1 MSEFLSDFDVSDRD
15 VVSSIDDLP
24 LWSAPF
30 GLKLLDVVAMRPG
43 IHALDVGC
51 GFGFPLVDLSQ
62 RLGPTCT
69 MVGIDPW
76 TAALE
81 RVRLKV
87 RTWGITN
94 VELVEGGAESMPFDD
109 ASFDLIVSNNGTN
122 NVDDEPR
129 VFAEIAR
136 VAKPGAQFAF
146 TVNLPGTMREFYDVF
161 RAVLR
166 ERGDGAAAERLD
178 AHIHEK
184 RKPAEHVTATVQAAG
199 FEVRDVHKS
208 EFSFRYIDG
217 TAMLNHFF
225 IRLAFAA
232 PWKAVLEPD
241 DADGVFAAL
250 EARLNRAAQAHDE
263 LRVTI
268 PWICVDCR
276 RRRIR

>member
-1 MSEFLSDFDVSDRD
+1 
-15 VVSSIDDLP
+15 
-24 LWSAPF
+24 
-30 GLKLLDVVAMRPG
+30 
-43 IHALDVGC
+43 
-51 GFGFPLVDLSQ
+51 
-62 RLGPTCT
+62 
-69 MVGIDPW
+69 
-76 TAALE
+76 
-81 RVRLKV
+81 
-87 RTWGITN
+87 
-94 VELVEGGAESMPFDD
+94 MPFDD